1 MKLHGKR
8 KHDAAGTAGNSIH
21 DAAKTVRSSIH
32 DDAKTAR
39 NSILG
44 AALDNTSG
52 AVLME
57 TAVSFVLAA
66 MLLCLAAAV
75 LTVGLRCFQR
85 MQAGARAELV
95 SELLLDKISGG
106 IAAAGPGSRASGS
119 NWSFLAGNTEETLSC
134 SEDGPDLPACA
145 WLAFEDRYGI
155 PAAIYAAEGDGS
167 PERGSGYLY
176 IHYFACDGELRC
188 VPEDICWHFDPK
200 VYMGFKI
207 SRLLF
212 SRPVPE
218 RGNVFRID
226 LELEH
231 EQTGWKHASYCYIRN
246 MNLPEDEEAVLMG
259 QGEREPETTDEW
271 PVCSPSA
278 AD

>member
-1 MKLHGKR
+1 MKLHGTR
-8 KHDAAGTAGNSIH
+8 KKDAVGIAEGGIP
-21 DAAKTVRSSIH
+21 

-39 NSILG
+39 SSIFDD
-44 AALDNTSG
+44 ALDNTSG

-66 MLLCLAAAV
+66 MLLCLTAAV

-85 MQAGARAELV
+85 MQAGVRAELV
-95 SELLLDKISGG
+95 SELLLDKISGE
-106 IAAAGPGSRASGS
+106 IAAAGPGSRASCS
-119 NWSFLAGNTEETLSC
+119 NWSFLAGNTEETISC
-134 SEDGPDLPACA
+134 FEDGPDLPACA

-176 IHYFACDGELRC
+176 IHYFACDGDLRC

-218 RGNVFRID
+218 QGNVFRID

-246 MNLPEDEEAVLMG
+246 MNLPDHEEAVLTD